1 MMNEIRL
8 GGEICYLR
16 PPEPEDVKTFYM
28 LVCDRATMESSDD
41 HPFVIPDERRF
52 IRYYSDFLQKAS
64 DDYLPFVIV
73 DDETDRPV
81 GQIHAGRIDKYNH
94 NAQIG
99 FQILPQYR
107 RRGFGYDAV
116 VTLLDYLF
124 LDMKM
129 NRVSAD
135 VYEYND
141 ASLKLLLS
149 AGMQIEGRYRKWL
162 YRHNRYWDKIILSIL
177 KDEWNSEEEPTEW
190 TIEEKGILAFD
201 TRHFM
206 DKIKGKSLESLAEYI
221 QEHYETIGGIIE
233 GNGAEIIKFI
243 GDGGFALFDPALM
256 IKMGKVMAE
265 LEAMDVNA
273 VLESGEVIH
282 GLFGVGN
289 AIQKDAFG
297 DAVNRAF
304 IKLYKK

>member
-1 MMNEIRL
+1 MDEIRL
-8 GGEICYLR
+8 GGELCYLR
-16 PPEPEDVKTFYM
+16 PPEPGDVKLFYA
-28 LVCDRATMESSDD
+28 LACDQATMESSDD
-41 HPFVIPDERRF
+41 HPFAHPEELRF
-52 IRYYSDFLQKAS
+52 IRYFTDFLQKAS
-64 DDYLPFVIV
+64 GDYLPFVIV

-81 GQIHAGRIDKYNH
+81 GQIHAGRIDRYNH

-107 RRGFGYDAV
+107 RQGFGNDAV

-124 LDMKM
+124 LDLNL

-141 ASLKLLLS
+141 ASLKLLLT
-149 AGMQIEGRYRKWL
+149 AGMRIEGRYRKWL
-162 YRHNRYWDKIILSIL
+162 FRYNRYWDKIILSVL
-177 KDEWNSEEEPTEW
+177 REEWNGEEEPVEW

-206 DKIKGKSLESLAEYI
+206 DKIKGKSLEGLAHYI
-221 QEHYETIGGIIE
+221 QDHYETVGEIIE
-233 GNGAEIIKFI
+233 GSGAEIIKFI
-243 GDGGFALFDPALM
+243 GDGGFALFDSALM
-256 IKMGKVMAE
+256 LKMRKVAAE
-265 LEAMDVNA
+265 LEALDVNT
-273 VLESGEVIH
+273 VIDSGEVIH
-282 GLFGVGN
+282 GLFGFGE

-304 IKLYKK
+304 IKLFKK